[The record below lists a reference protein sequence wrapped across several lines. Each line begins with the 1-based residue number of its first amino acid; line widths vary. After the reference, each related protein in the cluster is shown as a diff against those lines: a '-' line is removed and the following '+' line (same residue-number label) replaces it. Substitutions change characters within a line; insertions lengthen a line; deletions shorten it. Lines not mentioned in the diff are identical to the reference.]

1 MLPVSVR
8 ASAAFLTRFSS
19 RTIRVPVVRA
29 SWAPVL
35 KLGNSVCR
43 SFASQSIA
51 DTPLPTLEQLSA
63 QFDAQFEEL
72 ERSLTSTGAKQA
84 QAAAKAAA
92 PAAGSASGK
101 ARSSAQAVSA
111 PAPSTA
117 PASNDL
123 DFNAFRPKHSR
134 SGARPA
140 PTPAREA
147 EDEAELPIEPPAFGT
162 IADNSPYF
170 SGKTG
175 FEADALVGP
184 TEDYN
189 EPMRYTKHI
198 RSILRA
204 YNERDLDTVLDLYY
218 TNKVKIAN
226 ALATGALL
234 WSAFWG
240 IIASMVTVHSVLRL
254 WVETRCTSS
263 AVHLVLPFAPLILCT
278 VHIILTCCQWEYI

>member
-1 MLPVSVR
+1 MLPVSAR

-19 RTIRVPVVRA
+19 RIVRVAAVPA
-29 SWAPVL
+29 SWAPVS
-35 KLGNSVCR
+35 KLGSSVCR

-72 ERSLTSTGAKQA
+72 ERSLSSTGAKRA
-84 QAAAKAAA
+84 QAATKAAA
-92 PAAGSASGK
+92 PAAGSASSK
-101 ARSSAQAVSA
+101 ARASAQAVAAPVASA
-111 PAPSTA
+111 TPAA
-117 PASNDL
+117 NDL

-134 SGARPA
+134 PGSRPS
-140 PTPAREA
+140 PAVATREA
-147 EDEAELPIEPPAFGT
+147 EDEPELPTEAPVFGT

-184 TEDYN
+184 TDDYN

-204 YNERDLDTVLDLYY
+204 YNERDLDTVLELYY

-234 WSAFWG
+234 
-240 IIASMVTVHSVLRL
+240 
-254 WVETRCTSS
+254 
-263 AVHLVLPFAPLILCT
+263 
-278 VHIILTCCQWEYI
+278 